1 MNKKGGENRSDLQ
14 QQPEDY
20 SLHVDSDHDS
30 QLVTTDGNRRKVEA
44 SSSGILGQLNQAEME
59 WLLVAYAVDRLAIA
73 FYFLAFAIMMM
84 TYA

>member
-1 MNKKGGENRSDLQ
+1 MNNKVGENRNDSQ

-20 SLHVDSDHDS
+20 NLHVDSDHDS
-30 QLVTTDGNRRKVEA
+30 QLVTTDDARKKV
-44 SSSGILGQLNQAEME
+44 SSRGILAKLNQAEME

-84 TYA
+84 TYV

>member
-20 SLHVDSDHDS
+20 SLHVDSDNDS
-30 QLVTTDGNRRKVEA
+30 QLVTTDGNRGKV